1 MGKTNTYG
9 AMMTA
14 LGIDPEKGLRTG
26 DKDYKTDIDTIFFLS
41 DGRPT
46 VGEFVD
52 PEDIL
57 REIRAANELRKIVI
71 HTIAIGEFQ
80 KDFMRKMAEQN
91 GGVFVDLGR

>member
-1 MGKTNTYG
+1 
-9 AMMTA
+9 MTA
-14 LGIDPEKGLRTG
+14 LNVKNGPKTG
-26 DKDYKTDIDTIFFLS
+26 TASETKDYKVDVDTIFFLS

-52 PEDIL
+52 PDDIL
-57 REIRAANELRKIVI
+57 REVKSVNELRKVVI

-80 KDFMRKMAEQN
+80 KDFMKRLAEEN